1 VSDAWW
7 ALQEPVVVLTDEN
20 RHNGIKAEYLG
31 VYRPVGMH
39 EGAFH
44 YENESGSHLYYNS
57 GIDAWVVLDEFAP
70 TENVAAMYIDAPA
83 PAPAPA
89 RSPRRTPSTYSQ
101 SKRRK
106 KKKTP
111 NPALSRAAQAR
122 AAQAQAAPAPAPAP
136 GHKQANG
143 LVGRKEWKCDAITFA
158 RQAEPGA
165 GFRTHHITVKLAP
178 GLQL

>member
-1 VSDAWW
+1 MSDAWW

-57 GIDAWVVLDEFAP
+57 GETFAASWTILSQFAP
-70 TENVAAMYIDAPA
+70 TENWAAMYIDAPA

-89 RSPRRTPSTYSQ
+89 P
-101 SKRRK
+101 
-106 KKKTP
+106 
-111 NPALSRAAQAR
+111 AR
-122 AAQAQAAPAPAPAP
+122 AAAKKACSRRPDCCSPSWKHAGAPPCWAA
-136 GHKQANG
+136 G
-143 LVGRKEWKCDAITFA
+143 L
-158 RQAEPGA
+158 P
-165 GFRTHHITVKLAP
+165 
-178 GLQL
+178 

>member
-106 KKKTP
+106 KKKSP
-111 NPALSRAAQAR
+111 KPRIISGSSGSGSSGSGGSSSSSSSGPQAGQRACR
-122 AAQAQAAPAPAPAP
+122 
-136 GHKQANG
+136 
-143 LVGRKEWKCDAITFA
+143 
-158 RQAEPGA
+158 
-165 GFRTHHITVKLAP
+165 
-178 GLQL
+178 